1 MDVVYSIY
9 ENRIQKL
16 KGGEYM
22 LTKLLKYKVGLSI
35 LVAMVFSLALAPA
48 VLAQIEEDFGLT
60 YGTVS
65 KLGNKDLRS
74 TIASI
79 VNVALSLLGI
89 VALVIVL
96 YGGFKWMTAGG
107 NDEQV
112 GEARKIIISGVI
124 GLAIIL
130 SSYAIS
136 SFVITKLGQATD
148 YGSP

>member
-1 MDVVYSIY
+1 
-9 ENRIQKL
+9 
-16 KGGEYM
+16 M
-22 LTKLLKYKVGLSI
+22 LSKILKYKVGLSI

-48 VLAQIEEDFGLT
+48 VLAATPIELDFGLT

-65 KLGNKDLRS
+65 KLGNQDLRT

-79 VNVALSLLGI
+79 INVALSLLGI
-89 VALVIVL
+89 IALVIVL

-112 GEARKIIISGVI
+112 GEARKIIVAGII

-130 SSYAIS
+130 SAFAIS
-136 SFVITKLGQATD
+136 SFVLNKLGSATG
-148 YGSP
+148 YGV